1 MRGGRRKGGGC
12 RALVACGVA
21 LVLWSMA
28 PAQAGVVLRFETRRL
43 DGAGVPVQRG
53 TTRIQGKWL
62 RMDLDAED
70 GEGPASSI
78 VFDGERRVL
87 ARVDHRDET
96 VVELS
101 LSQLKAMMREVS
113 AQLEKGRQEM
123 EEQEPTLPEDQR
135 RRREG
140 VLERGS
146 GSESGQEG
154 GEAGRPRLEV
164 RRTERRER
172 LDGRSCVVV
181 ELLRA
186 EEVVREACVVEWQLV
201 GLEPTAFAVFG
212 ELGAFF
218 DEMMKGITG
227 VGEDP
232 LAGNPFLALDQLD
245 GLPLLV
251 RSFEEGER
259 RQETTLSLTEIRPL
273 DPEELKPPAD
283 YRRVDWRSA
292 AQPQE

>member
-12 RALVACGVA
+12 RAVVACGVA
-21 LVLWSMA
+21 LVLWSLA
-28 PAQAGVVLRFETRRL
+28 PAQGGVVLRFETRRL
-43 DGAGVPVQRG
+43 DGAGEPVQRG
-53 TTRIQGKWL
+53 TTRIEGKWL

-87 ARVDHRDET
+87 ARVDHREET

-101 LSQLKAMMREVS
+101 LSELKAMMREVS
-113 AQLEKGRQEM
+113 AQLEKG
-123 EEQEPTLPEDQR
+123 
-135 RRREG
+135 RREG

-164 RRTERRER
+164 RPTERRER

-186 EEVVREACVVEWQLV
+186 EQVVREACVVDWQLV

-218 DEMMKGITG
+218 DEMMKGISG
-227 VGEDP
+227 VGEAP
-232 LAGNPFLALDQLD
+232 LAGNPFLALDELD

-259 RQETTLSLTEIRPL
+259 RQETTLTLTEIRPL
-273 DPEELKPPAD
+273 DPEELQPPAD